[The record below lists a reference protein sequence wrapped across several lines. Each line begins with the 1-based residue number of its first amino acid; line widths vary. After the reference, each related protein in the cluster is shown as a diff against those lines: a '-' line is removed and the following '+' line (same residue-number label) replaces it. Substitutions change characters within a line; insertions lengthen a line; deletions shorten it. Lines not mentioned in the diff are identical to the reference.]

1 MLDAGNYATDI
12 SHALTGE
19 NVQVLVRLRS
29 TRVFY
34 SDPEPR
40 QPGEMGAGK
49 RHGREL
55 SCSDPAKRP
64 TPDAEFTVESTRY
77 GMVTVRAWR
86 GLHQKLTRIGR
97 WAGYPEG
104 QRLPIVRGTVIQVV
118 VERLPDGRK
127 PSKDLWLWH
136 AGPVEVEA
144 DVDLLWKAYLRRFD
158 QEHFHRFAKVYLGL
172 ACAHLTSAQA
182 TDRWVALIMIA
193 YAQLRLAGRLVDD
206 LRRPWQPRPEPGKHL
221 SPYRVRLGFRRLR
234 AKLGTPAS
242 SPKLSRPGSGRPKGS
257 RNRPKAKRPPYR
269 ASDKPGK
276 TGKQEIARGA

>member
-34 SDPEPR
+34 GDPEPR

-55 SCSDPAKRP
+55 SCSDPARRP
-64 TPDAEFTVESTRY
+64 APDAEFAVDSKPY

-104 QRLPIVRGTVIQVV
+104 RRLPIVRGTVIQVV
-118 VERLPDGRK
+118 VERLPDARK

-136 AGPVEVEA
+136 AGPVEA

-182 TDRWVALIMIA
+182 TDRGW
-193 YAQLRLAGRLVDD
+193 
-206 LRRPWQPRPEPGKHL
+206 P
-221 SPYRVRLGFRRLR
+221 
-234 AKLGTPAS
+234 
-242 SPKLSRPGSGRPKGS
+242 
-257 RNRPKAKRPPYR
+257 
-269 ASDKPGK
+269 
-276 TGKQEIARGA
+276 